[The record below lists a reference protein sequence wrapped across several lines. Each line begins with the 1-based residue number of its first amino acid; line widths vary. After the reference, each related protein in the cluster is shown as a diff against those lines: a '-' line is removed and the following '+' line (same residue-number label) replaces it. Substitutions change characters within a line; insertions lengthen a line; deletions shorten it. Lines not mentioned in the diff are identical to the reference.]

1 MKLTFESIINRFD
14 LVAPP
19 VKKIAENWQGNTPV
33 EDIWVTEIDPK
44 YMGGIELCEHYGIS
58 QNEGANCV
66 VVEAIRGENKTLV
79 ACLIPVNCKHAD
91 FNGVVRKHL
100 NARRV
105 SLAPLNEVIKKTNME
120 YGSITAFGLPESWP
134 ILIDSSVAS
143 LERVII
149 GAGLQKS
156 KLSLPVKA
164 LLELPNVHVL
174 EGLCKV
180 TK

>member
-1 MKLTFESIINRFD
+1 MKLNFEPIINRFD

-19 VKKIAENWQGNTPV
+19 VKKIAKNWQGNTPV

-44 YMGGIELCEHYGIS
+44 YMGGVELCEYYGVS
-58 QNEGANCV
+58 QDEGANCV
-66 VVEAIRGENKTLV
+66 VVEAVRGENKTLA
-79 ACLIPVNCKHAD
+79 ACLIPVNCKRAD

-105 SLAPLNEVIKKTNME
+105 SLVSLDEVLKQTNME
-120 YGSITAFGLPESWP
+120 YGSITVFGLPESWP
-134 ILIDSSVAS
+134 ILIDPSISS

-156 KLSLPVKA
+156 KLSLPGKA
-164 LLELPNVHVL
+164 LLELPNAHVL

-180 TK
+180 TN